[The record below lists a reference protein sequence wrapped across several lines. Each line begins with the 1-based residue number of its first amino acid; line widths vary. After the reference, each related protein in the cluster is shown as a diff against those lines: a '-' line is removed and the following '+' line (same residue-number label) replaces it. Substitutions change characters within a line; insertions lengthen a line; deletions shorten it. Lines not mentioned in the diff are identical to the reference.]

1 MDKKFEVELT
11 KVEKLLDKVDNDLLR
26 QGLRSDFT
34 IFFKNMDKTF
44 EIYNVCMEELCGQLY
59 LMDLAFHSRVVRKL
73 FHNYKH
79 QLHNIMKYQLTLQ
92 KELNIKY
99 QQEKNWKAQQL
110 AHQKAEELRKAKEEA
125 IKKEA
130 EERAKNELDFDDE
143 DALRAHAEKMQYE
156 LDHAKKHMENFNAQM
171 DLEAIKNMS
180 SYLGRTTKENAKR
193 GDQDLRL
200 DMAVIMAAFDQ
211 LKNKVIEIEA
221 GGYRKGNLDDQLEKY
236 VQTEGNF
243 VEADQLAEY
252 TEKYEDL
259 KGAFEKLRGDH
270 DALMGENNEVQK
282 QMKIV
287 EEEAYSHQEA
297 IEQAQSELNSEKR
310 KCRQLEENFTQLQN
324 EFKAKAQ
331 DFSSNEEVMNNM
343 KEEIS
348 AHETSLK
355 EAQEA
360 IEKNNATIDELM
372 AKLADLQKN
381 GIASGADK
389 EKEMEQMRLEAENA
403 QKKVEEL
410 LKGGDYADEQLR
422 IHIEEMED
430 AVEVLK
436 TGKQKWK
443 NNYKEIKDEYDK
455 LKSDHD
461 DLNYNHEQ
469 LNEKVLEQGNQLD
482 KLKAFVKEAT
492 EQNSDSEDEANITGF
507 GKSKDISIQSGKK
520 RSESR
525 GVTDQ
530 DGLTDGV
537 SGSQLG
543 KKKKKIKMS
552 REMSHLL
559 DNMDNKSGRSNK
571 ITFARG
577 IQSDDLDPLT
587 YLLDRANDMINMN
600 IKYENVKA
608 AMDVL
613 STLLGYNGIDE
624 LILSKS
630 GQTPMYATSEGEPD
644 KLEDG
649 INMARSKSKQP
660 KKQFKEAPRES
671 DMREKKPQQPKQKS
685 KPRKVQNKQQEP
697 SEEDDYDPYGTQ
709 TRTGFKATGIN
720 KRFGGKS
727 ISPNNRRKVQP
738 QYQED
743 FSDLAVSKK
752 IHFNPKIN
760 REKLEEAEFLKNLSS
775 DDELNKTMSREK
787 MEKEIALFR
796 MYLNLKKRYNKDPKR
811 FLRIFRIYF
820 AKDTPASAN
829 IDLNVENPQF
839 MLNYD
844 DFRDYYTQ
852 LIKLHE
858 RCGDECVHLKRFYN
872 KMGVHKRYQGKKY
885 LVLNKTNITKLPA
898 SKPRRK
904 NSLERLVRRYYR
916 FY

>member
-1 MDKKFEVELT
+1 
-11 KVEKLLDKVDNDLLR
+11 
-26 QGLRSDFT
+26 
-34 IFFKNMDKTF
+34 
-44 EIYNVCMEELCGQLY
+44 
-59 LMDLAFHSRVVRKL
+59 
-73 FHNYKH
+73 
-79 QLHNIMKYQLTLQ
+79 
-92 KELNIKY
+92 
-99 QQEKNWKAQQL
+99 
-110 AHQKAEELRKAKEEA
+110 
-125 IKKEA
+125 
-130 EERAKNELDFDDE
+130 
-143 DALRAHAEKMQYE
+143 
-156 LDHAKKHMENFNAQM
+156 
-171 DLEAIKNMS
+171 
-180 SYLGRTTKENAKR
+180 
-193 GDQDLRL
+193 
-200 DMAVIMAAFDQ
+200 
-211 LKNKVIEIEA
+211 
-221 GGYRKGNLDDQLEKY
+221 
-236 VQTEGNF
+236 
-243 VEADQLAEY
+243 
-252 TEKYEDL
+252 
-259 KGAFEKLRGDH
+259 
-270 DALMGENNEVQK
+270 
-282 QMKIV
+282 
-287 EEEAYSHQEA
+287 
-297 IEQAQSELNSEKR
+297 
-310 KCRQLEENFTQLQN
+310 
-324 EFKAKAQ
+324 
-331 DFSSNEEVMNNM
+331 
-343 KEEIS
+343 
-348 AHETSLK
+348 
-355 EAQEA
+355 
-360 IEKNNATIDELM
+360 
-372 AKLADLQKN
+372 
-381 GIASGADK
+381 
-389 EKEMEQMRLEAENA
+389 
-403 QKKVEEL
+403 
-410 LKGGDYADEQLR
+410 
-422 IHIEEMED
+422 MED

-469 LNEKVLEQGNQLD
+469 LNEKVLEQGNQLE

-492 EQNSDSEDEANITGF
+492 ENQSDSDDENNKTGF
-507 GKSKDISIQSGKK
+507 GKSKDISIHSGKK

-525 GVTDQ
+525 GATDQ
-530 DGLTDGV
+530 DDLTDEV
-537 SGSQLG
+537 SGSRLG
-543 KKKKKIKMS
+543 RKKKKIKMS

-559 DNMDNKSGRSNK
+559 DNMDNKSGRSAK

-644 KLEDG
+644 KIEEV
-649 INMARSKSKQP
+649 NMPRSKSKQP
-660 KKQFKEAPRES
+660 KKQYKEVPRDNEI
-671 DMREKKPQQPKQKS
+671 REKKQTKPRQKS
-685 KPRKVQNKQQEP
+685 KPRKVQKMHDEP
-697 SEEDDYDPYGTQ
+697 SEEEDYDPYGTQ
-709 TRTGFKATGIN
+709 NRTGFKATGIN

-727 ISPNNRRKVQP
+727 MSPNRRRVQP
-738 QYQED
+738 HYQED

-760 REKLEEAEFLKNLSS
+760 REKLEEAEFLRNLSS

-820 AKDTPASAN
+820 AKDTPANAN
-829 IDLNVENPQF
+829 IDLNAENPQF